1 METKTIQE
9 MDKDALVRMGNDYL
23 SYAEGNKSSELTTWE
38 LGDFLKSEYRVD
50 LDDEGLD
57 KLFDYITG
65 FGGDE
70 LV

>member
-9 MDKDALVRMGNDYL
+9 MDKDALVRLGNDYL
-23 SYAEGNKSSELTTWE
+23 SYAEGNMSSDLTTWE

-65 FGGDE
+65 FEGDA
-70 LV
+70 

>member
-1 METKTIQE
+1 METTTINE
-9 MDKDALVRMGNDYL
+9 TNKDALIRMGNDYL
-23 SYAEGNKSSELTTWE
+23 SNAEGNSSANLLPSE

-65 FGGDE
+65 FEGDA
-70 LV
+70 